1 MEGRERRGGG
11 RGEEE
16 DKGEMERRGGGKGDG
31 AEREPLLPLNE
42 LKGAGCLLVLIIEVV
57 VSCKDS
63 SKPTDERWL

>member
-1 MEGRERRGGG
+1 
-11 RGEEE
+11 
-16 DKGEMERRGGGKGDG
+16 MERRGGGKGDG

-63 SKPTDERWL
+63 SKPTDERRL